1 MNERPITMDTNVELV
16 LDSRSELG
24 EGAVWHAPSQVLY
37 WVDIVGEMVHVYD
50 PATGSNRTIDI
61 GQSTGTVVPR
71 TGGGVAVALHH
82 GFYNLDLETGEL
94 TPIVDPEEGSP
105 NRFNDGK
112 CDPAGR
118 FWAGTMPYDSGA
130 PTDGGALWCLHADGA
145 SELMLSGV
153 QCSNGIAWSLDSR
166 TMYYIDTPTMHVRA
180 YDYDVTTGAISG
192 ERVVVTVPESDG
204 VPDGMTIDSEG
215 MLWVAHWGGWQVVR
229 WNPATGEKLDAIRV
243 PSEKV
248 TSCAFGGEDL
258 GDLYITTARA
268 GVSDDE
274 AAEQPNAGG
283 LFRARPGVTGIEAY
297 EFTG

>member
-1 MNERPITMDTNVELV
+1 
-16 LDSRSELG
+16 
-24 EGAVWHAPSQVLY
+24 
-37 WVDIVGEMVHVYD
+37 MV
-50 PATGSNRTIDI
+50 A
-61 GQSTGTVVPR
+61 
-71 TGGGVAVALHH
+71 
-82 GFYNLDLETGEL
+82 
-94 TPIVDPEEGSP
+94 
-105 NRFNDGK
+105 
-112 CDPAGR
+112 
-118 FWAGTMPYDSGA
+118 
-130 PTDGGALWCLHADGA
+130 
-145 SELMLSGV
+145 
-153 QCSNGIAWSLDSR
+153 
-166 TMYYIDTPTMHVRA
+166 
-180 YDYDVTTGAISG
+180 
-192 ERVVVTVPESDG
+192 VPESDG

-297 EFTG
+297 EFAG